1 MKRAALG
8 MMIAIATAPA
18 AVPLPRLA
26 VGDSLPPLEG
36 EFLTGRRAML
46 PQDASGRVALL
57 ILGFTYDSRFAV
69 EAWARRFR
77 DDFATNRNTTF
88 FEVPM
93 IGGLARL
100 GKWFID
106 AGMRKGTPPADRENV
121 ITVYGGVDPWK
132 QRVGFSDPQA
142 AYLILL
148 DQRGK
153 IVRLAAGN
161 LDEERYRVLS
171 SDVRGLLARAHDDR

>member
-1 MKRAALG
+1 MKRAALA
-8 MMIAIATAPA
+8 MTLAIAA
-18 AVPLPRLA
+18 AAAPLPRLA
-26 VGDSLPPLEG
+26 VGDALPPLEG
-36 EFLTGRRAML
+36 EFLTGRPALL
-46 PQDASGRVALL
+46 PRDSSGRVVLL
-57 ILGFTYDSRFAV
+57 LLGFSYESRFAV

-77 DDFATNRNTTF
+77 NDFATDRNATF
-88 FEVPM
+88 FEVPI

-106 AGMRKGTPPADRENV
+106 NGMRKGTPPADRENV

-132 QRVGFSDPQA
+132 QRVGFSDPKA

-161 LDEERYRVLS
+161 PDEERYQLFA
-171 SDVRGLLARAHDDR
+171 SDVRGLLAREPR